1 MMHGVQGCRECES
14 CESVAVQQR
23 RKEGEKQTRTA
34 RGFSEPGL
42 VSRRMRRRAA
52 VRRRRRWPSGLN
64 WSESASGTPGTAAA
78 EKGPRSYCAAS
89 KSLTSAV
96 PGAACGAATATTLP
110 VGSNAASAHG
120 VPRAAGAVRGM
131 WMRPWHALWR
141 RSHRRTVASRLALT
155 NVSAAGDMHSEST
168 RSRWPRK

>member
-1 MMHGVQGCRECES
+1 M
-14 CESVAVQQR
+14 
-23 RKEGEKQTRTA
+23 
-34 RGFSEPGL
+34 
-42 VSRRMRRRAA
+42 VSRRRRRWPA

-64 WSESASGTPGTAAA
+64 WSETASGTLGTAAA

-96 PGAACGAATATTLP
+96 PGAAWGAATAKTLP
-110 VGSNAASAHG
+110 VGSKAASAHG

-131 WMRPWHALWR
+131 CTTPWHALWR

-155 NVSAAGDMHSEST
+155 NVSAAGDTLSDST